1 MRAEQVTI
9 DDESDGELSEF
20 RERATLPAPALPEP
34 GALHALRNMQVPDN
48 SADVTGKPTDP
59 VELAEWSTLLNL
71 YRRATPTER
80 KVLLAIATRIDAGR
94 TVYGPMKRRGR
105 SWIGEALAEVLDLAV
120 YLTAEEVGVE

>member
-1 MRAEQVTI
+1 MPTI
-9 DDESDGELSEF
+9 PDTRESQ
-20 RERATLPAPALPEP
+20 TMPAPPLLPEAP
-34 GALHALRNMQVPDN
+34 VLRALENTTVAGN

-80 KVLLAIATRIDAGR
+80 KVLIAIATRIDAGR

-105 SWIGEALAEVLDLAV
+105 SWIGEALAEVLDLSV
-120 YLTAEEVGVE
+120 YLTAQEEGVE